1 VFIKT
6 TKIHNLPI
14 HFTVIFYKKMLVE
27 MVQRAFSH
35 D

>member
-14 HFTVIFYKKMLVE
+14 HFTAIFL
-27 MVQRAFSH
+27 
-35 D
+35 